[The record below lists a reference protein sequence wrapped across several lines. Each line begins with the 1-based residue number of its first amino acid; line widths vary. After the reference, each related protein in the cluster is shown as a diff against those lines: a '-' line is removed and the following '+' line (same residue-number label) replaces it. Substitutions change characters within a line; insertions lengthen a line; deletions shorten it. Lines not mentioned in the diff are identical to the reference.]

1 MRIGTLIDE
10 RPIGITRVW
19 VRKNSWSVPAA
30 IPNGACFSSIAA
42 EASGTAVESPIW
54 SRRKPAAARAT
65 TGVPRRIS
73 TRTGLSLSTC
83 RSRFHYPA
91 RDENDRRGLE
101 PGDSRGG
108 YGNRGL
114 HPRGRLSTARRGP
127 RVSLALL
134 RLAGAPRAGRGRDGG
149 ADGPPVVTGASAA
162 GHTAGA
168 SGPAVRAR
176 ACHPARMAGQI
187 PHGGPRPRVRST
199 SGGVLAGRTLIP
211 ASDDAMGG
219 TTLPLAHRP
228 VRIDAS

>member
-19 VRKNSWSVPAA
+19 VRTSSWSVPAA

-42 EASGTAVESPIW
+42 EASGTGVEWPIW
-54 SRRKPAAARAT
+54 SRRKPAATRAT
-65 TGVPRRIS
+65 TGVLRRIQS
-73 TRTGLSLSTC
+73 PHELGGCAVSSRGPLNTRTGLSLSTC

-91 RDENDRRGLE
+91 RDENDRRGLQ
-101 PGDSRGG
+101 PGDARGG

-134 RLAGAPRAGRGRDGG
+134 RLAGAPRAGRGRDGR
-149 ADGPPVVTGASAA
+149 ADGPPVVTGSSAA

-168 SGPAVRAR
+168 SGPA
-176 ACHPARMAGQI
+176 
-187 PHGGPRPRVRST
+187 
-199 SGGVLAGRTLIP
+199 
-211 ASDDAMGG
+211 
-219 TTLPLAHRP
+219 
-228 VRIDAS
+228 

>member
-1 MRIGTLIDE
+1 MLIDE

-54 SRRKPAAARAT
+54 SRRKPAAASAT
-65 TGVPRRIS
+65 SGRPLRIE

-83 RSRFHYPA
+83 RSRFHYSA
-91 RDENDRRGLE
+91 RDEDDRRGLQ
-101 PGDSRGG
+101 PGDARGG
-108 YGNRGL
+108 DRNRGL
-114 HPRGRLSTARRGP
+114 YPRGRLPAAGCGA

-134 RLAGAPRAGRGRDGG
+134 RLAGAAGAGRGRDGR
-149 ADGPPVVTGASAA
+149 ADGPPVVAGSSTA

-176 ACHPARMAGQI
+176 PCHPARVAWQI
-187 PHGGPRPRVRST
+187 PHRGPRPRIRAT
-199 SGGVLAGRTLIP
+199 SGGVLVGRTLVS

-228 VRIDAS
+228 VRVDAS